1 MRPGQAA
8 THPGA
13 LRVLARPTTHSHQLT
28 AAPGREGLTYKSYS
42 RRRHLASVAA
52 AARATS
58 PSSLR
63 SLARSGHRTR
73 NSRDRPFPSYVDG
86 DRNAFPGRSRQLTHR
101 TKTERSGAGPGR
113 GLGGAWAGGSVGVAA
128 RRGLRSSACSVLESV
143 PSACFTSTVILVK
156 SPRRKQR
163 KSAADP
169 FSPPSVDI

>member
-28 AAPGREGLTYKSYS
+28 AAPGREGLTYKSYR

-73 NSRDRPFPSYVDG
+73 NSRDRPFLSYVDG

-101 TKTERSGAGPGR
+101 IKTERSGAGPGR
-113 GLGGAWAGGSVGVAA
+113 TGAGPGRAGVWEWRPGEACGV
-128 RRGLRSSACSVLESV
+128 ACSVLESSV
-143 PSACFTSTVILVK
+143 LPILPAPLFWLNPL
-156 SPRRKQR
+156 SE
-163 KSAADP
+163 AAEKCG
-169 FSPPSVDI
+169 